1 MTPLVALDGIRVHF
15 PVRRQTLRAVEDVSL
30 HIAEGETLALV
41 GESGSGKSTLG
52 NVVAGLQAPTAGTMR
67 FRGNPV
73 NRKDT
78 ARAIQIV
85 FQDPF
90 GALDPRMPVSA
101 IIAEPLRIGRIGTP
115 AERRT
120 RAAELVEQVGLPLDA
135 LNRYPHEFSGGQR
148 QRIAIARALAPQPT
162 LIVADEPLSALDVS
176 IQSQILNL
184 MRALQQE
191 RSLAYL
197 FISHDLAV
205 VNHLADR
212 VAVLYLGRLVE
223 VAERAALFATPSHP
237 YTMALLEAVPR
248 IGRRRERGG
257 GDPRRDAQP
266 AGTAAGLRVPPAL
279 PQGATG
285 LPRNGAGAGTLAG
298 PGRAAGRLPLPR
310 MTRFILSRGL
320 QALIVLLVMSFV
332 IYSLIGLMPGD
343 PIDVM
348 IASDPGAT
356 PEVVAHLRAIYGLD
370 QPITLRYWH
379 WLVAALQGDFGFS
392 RTHSQPVLEVLLPA
406 LLQTCKLMFSAF
418 FLSVALAFLLGVV
431 AAMRPGGVIDSIVS
445 LFAFAGISVPVFWL
459 ALVMI
464 LVFAVRL
471 HWLPASGISTV
482 GNDDFAD
489 QFRHLLMPVATL
501 ALASTGQFTRFVR
514 ASMIETMRMDH
525 VRTARA
531 KGAGEA
537 RIVTV
542 HALRNALI
550 PVVTVMALSFG
561 TLFSGAL
568 ITETMFA
575 QPGMGKMIY
584 DAILGNDFNL
594 ALTGL
599 LFATLITLLSNLL
612 ADLAYAWLDPR
623 IAL

>member
-1 MTPLVALDGIRVHF
+1 
-15 PVRRQTLRAVEDVSL
+15 
-30 HIAEGETLALV
+30 
-41 GESGSGKSTLG
+41 
-52 NVVAGLQAPTAGTMR
+52 
-67 FRGNPV
+67 
-73 NRKDT
+73 
-78 ARAIQIV
+78 
-85 FQDPF
+85 
-90 GALDPRMPVSA
+90 
-101 IIAEPLRIGRIGTP
+101 
-115 AERRT
+115 
-120 RAAELVEQVGLPLDA
+120 
-135 LNRYPHEFSGGQR
+135 
-148 QRIAIARALAPQPT
+148 
-162 LIVADEPLSALDVS
+162 
-176 IQSQILNL
+176 
-184 MRALQQE
+184 
-191 RSLAYL
+191 
-197 FISHDLAV
+197 
-205 VNHLADR
+205 
-212 VAVLYLGRLVE
+212 
-223 VAERAALFATPSHP
+223 
-237 YTMALLEAVPR
+237 
-248 IGRRRERGG
+248 
-257 GDPRRDAQP
+257 
-266 AGTAAGLRVPPAL
+266 
-279 PQGATG
+279 
-285 LPRNGAGAGTLAG
+285 
-298 PGRAAGRLPLPR
+298 
-310 MTRFILSRGL
+310 MTRFILQRSL

-392 RTHSQPVLEVLLPA
+392 RTHAQPVLQVLLPA
-406 LLQTCKLMFSAF
+406 LLQTCKLMIAAF
-418 FLSVALAFLLGVV
+418 VLSVALAFVLGVV
-431 AAMRPGGVIDSIVS
+431 AAMRPGGVADSVVS

-482 GNDDFAD
+482 GNGDVTD
-489 QFRHLLMPVATL
+489 QFRHLVMPVTTL

-531 KGAGEA
+531 KGAGEV

-561 TLFSGAL
+561 SLFSGAL

-599 LFATLITLLSNLL
+599 LFATLVTLLSNLL